1 MSLALRVQLRMAEAI
16 VMKSLMLTFAA
27 GAMALG
33 LAFAQSGNQAAAPRN
48 QNQNQ
53 TCARCGA
60 QCTCANAGV
69 CPRAGGQAG
78 GRGMMRGMGRGRGAM
93 AGGMQCMRP
102 GAATSTPAPQAT
114 PSK

>member
-1 MSLALRVQLRMAEAI
+1 
-16 VMKSLMLTFAA
+16 MKSLMLTFAA

-33 LAFAQSGNQAAAPRN
+33 LAFAQSGNQAAAPQTQN

-53 TCARCGA
+53 TCPRCGA
-60 QCTCANAGV
+60 QCTCPNAGV

-78 GRGMMRGMGRGRGAM
+78 GRGPMRGMMRGRAM
-93 AGGMQCMRP
+93 AGRMQCMTP
-102 GAATSTPAPQAT
+102 GAATNSPAPQAA